1 MAYLHVND
9 IDLYYEV
16 HGKGKPV
23 VFLHGNGEDHTSFSV
38 LWQALQDHFQVY
50 VFDTR
55 GHGKSSKVNEYHY
68 ADMAT
73 DFALAF
79 EQLFT
84 QPVDILGFSDG
95 GIIALFLA
103 IWFPKQIHKMILCG
117 ANYHPYGIKEEGRI
131 AMQEEYYRN
140 GNPLM
145 TLMLQEPWLTQE
157 NLQKISAPAWVIA
170 GEHDIIEDAHTREL
184 ADFLPNSHLLILEN
198 EDHTSYV
205 VGNDLLAELC
215 MEFFVD

>member
-1 MAYLHVND
+1 
-9 IDLYYEV
+9 
-16 HGKGKPV
+16 
-23 VFLHGNGEDHTSFSV
+23 
-38 LWQALQDHFQVY
+38 
-50 VFDTR
+50 
-55 GHGKSSKVNEYHY
+55 
-68 ADMAT
+68 
-73 DFALAF
+73 
-79 EQLFT
+79 
-84 QPVDILGFSDG
+84 
-95 GIIALFLA
+95 
-103 IWFPKQIHKMILCG
+103 
-117 ANYHPYGIKEEGRI
+117 
-131 AMQEEYYRN
+131 MQEEYYRN

-157 NLQKISAPAWVIA
+157 DLQKISAPAWVIA